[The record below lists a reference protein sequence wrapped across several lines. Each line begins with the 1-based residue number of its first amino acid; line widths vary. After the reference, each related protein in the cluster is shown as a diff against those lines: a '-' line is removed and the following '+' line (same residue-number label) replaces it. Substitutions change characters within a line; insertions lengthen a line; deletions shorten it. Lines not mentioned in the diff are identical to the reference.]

1 MFAMIIEID
10 PNAGFCF
17 GVVNAIKT
25 AEENLTKGT
34 EINCLGEIVHNEMEN
49 DRLKELGMKTV
60 KHDQFPDLAG
70 KNVLIRAHGEPPS
83 TYELAKKYNINLID
97 ATCPVVLKLQDRVR
111 KAWER
116 LQPLG
121 GTVVIYGKKGHAEVI
136 GLCGQTNNQA
146 VVVQELTDLDGI
158 DFSKPIEI
166 FSQTTKEP
174 EHYRMIVDEIR
185 RRMAMLTPQ
194 AETLLK
200 VNNTICGQVS
210 NRKPHIKAFAQKHDV
225 MIFVSGTNSSNGKML
240 FDACMEANPYSHLVT
255 SPKDLKAEWFNSHQ
269 SVGISG
275 ATSTPLWLMQEV
287 GSAIQS
293 MVKG

>member
-1 MFAMIIEID
+1 MRIEID

-25 AEENLTKGT
+25 AEENLSKGI

-49 DRLKELGMKTV
+49 NRLKGIGMKTV
-60 KHDQFPDLAG
+60 KHDQLPELAG
-70 KNVLIRAHGEPPS
+70 RSVLIRAHGEPPS
-83 TYELAKKYNINLID
+83 TYELAKKYNINLVD
-97 ATCPVVLKLQDRVR
+97 ATCPVVLKLQERVR

-121 GTVVIYGKKGHAEVI
+121 GTVIIFGKKGHAEVI

-146 VVVQELTDLDGI
+146 VVVQDLNDLDGI
-158 DFSKPIEI
+158 DFSKPVEI

-174 EHYRMIVDEIR
+174 EHYREIVEEIKR
-185 RRMAMLTPQ
+185 RVAIYNTQP
-194 AETLLK
+194 ETLLK

-240 FDACMEANPYSHLVT
+240 FEACLEANPNSHLIVN
-255 SPKDLKAEWFNSHQ
+255 SAELNPEWLSGYQ

-287 GSAIQS
+287 ASAIEAI
-293 MVKG
+293 VKGKG

>member
-1 MFAMIIEID
+1 MRIEID

-25 AEENLTKGT
+25 AEENLSKGI

-49 DRLKELGMKTV
+49 NRLKGIGMKTV
-60 KHDQFPDLAG
+60 KHDQLPELG
-70 KNVLIRAHGEPPS
+70 GRSVLIRAHGEPPS
-83 TYELAKKYNINLID
+83 TYELAKKYNINLVD
-97 ATCPVVLKLQDRVR
+97 ATCPVVLKLQERVR

-121 GTVVIYGKKGHAEVI
+121 GTVIIFGKKGHAEVI

-146 VVVQELTDLDGI
+146 VVVQDLNDLDGI

-174 EHYRMIVDEIR
+174 EHYREIVEEIKR
-185 RRMAMLTPQ
+185 RVAIYNTQP
-194 AETLLK
+194 ETLLK

-210 NRKPHIKAFAQKHDV
+210 NRKPHIKAFAQKHDL

-240 FDACMEANPYSHLVT
+240 FEAFLEVNPNSHLIVN
-255 SPKDLKAEWFNSHQ
+255 SAELKPEWLSGCQ

-287 GSAIQS
+287 ASAIEAI
-293 MVKG
+293 VKGKG

>member
-1 MFAMIIEID
+1 MIIEID
-10 PNAGFCF
+10 PYAGFCF

-25 AEENLTKGT
+25 AEEKLSKGI
-34 EINCLGEIVHNEMEN
+34 EINCLGEIVHNDMEN
-49 DRLKELGMKTV
+49 SRLQKIGMKTV
-60 KHDQFPDLAG
+60 KHEQLPDLAG
-70 KNVLIRAHGEPPS
+70 KDVLIRAHGEPPS
-83 TYELAKKYNINLID
+83 TYELAKKHNINLID

-111 KAWER
+111 RAWER

-121 GTVVIYGKKGHAEVI
+121 GTVIIYGKKGHAEVI
-136 GLCGQTNNQA
+136 GLCGQTNNHA
-146 VVVQELTDLDGI
+146 VVVQDLTDLDGI

-174 EHYRMIVDEIR
+174 EHYRMIVDEIK
-185 RRMAMLTPQ
+185 RRMAINTPH

-210 NRKPHIKAFAQKHDV
+210 NRKPHIQEFAQKHDM

-240 FDACMEANPYSHLVT
+240 FEACREVNPNSHLILN
-255 SPKDLKAEWFNSHQ
+255 SAELKPEWFSGCR

-275 ATSTPLWLMQEV
+275 ATSTPLWLIQEV
-287 GSAIQS
+287 ASAIEAL
-293 MVKG
+293 VKDKG

>member
-1 MFAMIIEID
+1 MIIEID
-10 PNAGFCF
+10 PNAGLCF

-25 AEENLTKGT
+25 AEENLSKGI

-49 DRLKELGMKTV
+49 SRLQKIGMKTV
-60 KHDQFPDLAG
+60 KHEQLPDLAG
-70 KNVLIRAHGEPPS
+70 KDVLIRAHGEPPS
-83 TYELAKKYNINLID
+83 TYELAKKHNINLID
-97 ATCPVVLKLQDRVR
+97 ATCPVVLKLQERVR
-111 KAWER
+111 RAWER

-121 GTVVIYGKKGHAEVI
+121 GTVIIYGKKGHAEVI
-136 GLCGQTNNQA
+136 GLCGQTNNRA
-146 VVVQELTDLDGI
+146 VVVQDLPDLDGI

-174 EHYRMIVDEIR
+174 EHYRMIVDEIK
-185 RRMAMLTPQ
+185 RRMAINTPHS
-194 AETLLK
+194 ETLLK

-210 NRKPHIKAFAQKHDV
+210 NRKPHIQEFAQKHDV

-240 FDACMEANPYSHLVT
+240 YGACLAINPNSYLVA
-255 SPKDLKAEWFNSHQ
+255 SPSELRKEWFDGYQ

-287 GSAIQS
+287 ERAIEAIIKD
-293 MVKG
+293 KG

>member
-1 MFAMIIEID
+1 MKIEID

-25 AEENLTKGT
+25 AEEYLIKGT

-49 DRLKELGMKTV
+49 NRLKGFGMKTV
-60 KHDQFPDLAG
+60 KHDQLPVLAG
-70 KNVLIRAHGEPPS
+70 RSVLIRAHGEPPS
-83 TYELAKKYNINLID
+83 TYELAKKYNINLVD
-97 ATCPVVLKLQDRVR
+97 ATCPVVLKLQERVR
-111 KAWER
+111 KAWQR

-121 GTVVIYGKKGHAEVI
+121 GTVIIFGKKGHAEVI

-146 VVVQELTDLDGI
+146 VVVQDLNDLDGI
-158 DFSKPIEI
+158 NFSKPIEI

-174 EHYRMIVDEIR
+174 EHYREIVDEIKR
-185 RRMAMLTPQ
+185 RIAIYNPQ
-194 AETLLK
+194 PDTFLK

-225 MIFVSGTNSSNGKML
+225 MIFVSGTNSSNGMML
-240 FDACMEANPYSHLVT
+240 FDACLEANPHSHLIVNAT
-255 SPKDLKAEWFNSHQ
+255 ELKPEWLIGCQ

-287 GSAIQS
+287 ERAIES
-293 MVKG
+293 IVKVKG

>member
-1 MFAMIIEID
+1 MIVEID

-34 EINCLGEIVHNEMEN
+34 EINCLGEIVHNEMETG
-49 DRLKELGMKTV
+49 RLQELGMKTV
-60 KHDQFPDLAG
+60 KHEHLPDLAG

-111 KAWER
+111 RAWER

-146 VVVQELTDLDGI
+146 IVVQDLADLDGI

-174 EHYRMIVDEIR
+174 QLYRIIVDEIR

-210 NRKPHIKAFAQKHDV
+210 NRKPQIQEFAHKHDV
-225 MIFVSGTNSSNGKML
+225 MIFVSGTSSSNGKML
-240 FDACMEANPYSHLVT
+240 FEACLEANPNSHMVT
-255 SPKDLKAEWFNSHQ
+255 NPNDLKAEWFKSHQ

-287 GSAIQS
+287 ASTIQS